1 MNISEFFAMG
11 GNALYVWSA
20 YGITAILIA
29 AEIVAVRARLR
40 NAREA
45 ARDMDGDQ

>member
-1 MNISEFFAMG
+1 MNLSEFFAMG
-11 GNALYVWSA
+11 GNAVYVWTA

-29 AEIVAVRARLR
+29 VEIAAVRARLK

-45 ARDMDGDQ
+45 ARELDGDA